1 MTTKNITKGASFTY
15 AFRRIN
21 ESIRHEFYLEA
32 VTLAESIIS
41 DRLLS
46 YVKSRDVRVSKNTS
60 LKQLIDKAKKLN
72 ATADS
77 INSEYDLPLLL
88 ELDEWRVNRNKC
100 VHSVAKSEP
109 GEPTITIDEF
119 LSLAKKSANDG
130 KDLARRVCSRHGK
143 IKNEEKTQKTLVKHV
158 L

>member
-1 MTTKNITKGASFTY
+1 MAAKNITKGASFTY

-21 ESIRHEFYLEA
+21 ESIKQEFYLEA

-46 YVKSRDVRVSKNTS
+46 HVKSRDVRVNKNTS

-72 ATADS
+72 ATVDS
-77 INSEYDLPLLL
+77 INSEFDLLL
-88 ELDEWRVNRNKC
+88 LLDEWRINRNKC

-119 LSLAKKSANDG
+119 HNLAKISASKG
-130 KDLARRVCSRHGK
+130 KDLARRVCIWHDK
-143 IKNEEKTQKTLVKHV
+143 IKNEEKTHKNLVKHV